1 MSKSMIMTIL
11 VILDALTT
19 IITNTK
25 TFVEMFS

>member
-1 MSKSMIMTIL
+1 MNKSLIMTIL

-25 TFVEMFS
+25 NFIEMFS

>member
-1 MSKSMIMTIL
+1 MNKSIIMTML

-19 IITNTK
+19 VITNTK